1 MFVKFLKGLVWPLL
15 FLFARAKAILLL
27 SRELARAGRRE
38 LAHATIEGGLEAA
51 IKAEPIGRR
60 APARVI
66 EKRRRIAI
74 LAQIAAIAVVCF
86 TVFWVIAGDAGAI
99 EIANFVV
106 FATGLTA
113 LAFLASFAVSIARG
127 GKLSFWRFLTDPA
140 GLLAEPWMPTDAKRG

>member
-1 MFVKFLKGLVWPLL
+1 MFVKFLKGLVWPIFFLL
-15 FLFARAKAILLL
+15 ARAKSILAL
-27 SRELARAGRRE
+27 SLQIARAGRAE
-38 LAHATIEGGLEAA
+38 LAHATVEGGFEAA

-66 EKRRRIAI
+66 EKRCRIAI
-74 LAQIAAIAVVCF
+74 FAQLAALVVVSF

-140 GLLAEPWMPTDAKRG
+140 GLLAEPWLKTDAQRG